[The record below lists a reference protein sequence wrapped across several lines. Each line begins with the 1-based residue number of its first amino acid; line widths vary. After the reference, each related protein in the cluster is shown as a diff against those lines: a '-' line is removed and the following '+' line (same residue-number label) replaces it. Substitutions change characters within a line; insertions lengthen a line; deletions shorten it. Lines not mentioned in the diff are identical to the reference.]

1 MTALI
6 VAWVLA
12 RVEASLVVMGVLEVL
27 RYSVLI
33 AWVSNCT
40 TVARTTRVRSG
51 LELLFGSS
59 MLVAAEVVNL
69 VGVLAVDN
77 LSTVAMAVAAVTSVA
92 MAIRSTTRASV
103 VVAGRTSLHVIVCA
117 VVIGGVVLGLVLVH
131 SVIVAYLLAGVESST
146 MVVGVLEVLRNRTL
160 VSGVSNSTAV
170 VMAARVLSRL
180 ELLFGSSVLVLSV
193 VVQVM
198 TVAATSRLV
207 VSLVSGAANLT
218 TSVDGVSID
227 LVAVKFLRLFN
238 ESGKGCRAL
247 VATVVVAVAVAVTVT
262 MTVDMVTILVVSMRV
277 RKVMLSGACNCCK
290 AGKGESLKHF

>member
-1 MTALI
+1 
-6 VAWVLA
+6 
-12 RVEASLVVMGVLEVL
+12 
-27 RYSVLI
+27 
-33 AWVSNCT
+33 
-40 TVARTTRVRSG
+40 
-51 LELLFGSS
+51 

-69 VGVLAVDN
+69 VGMLAVDN
-77 LSTVAMAVAAVTSVA
+77 LTAVAVAAVTRVT
-92 MAIRSTTRASV
+92 MAVRTLSRACV
-103 VVAGRTSLHVIVCA
+103 VVAGRSSLDM
-117 VVIGGVVLGLVLVH
+117 VVGFVVVGVVLRLVLFH
-131 SVIVAYLLAGVESST
+131 GIVVARLLTGVESST
-146 MVVGVLEVLRNRTL
+146 MVVRVLEVLWNRTL

-170 VMAARVLSRL
+170 AMAARVRSRL